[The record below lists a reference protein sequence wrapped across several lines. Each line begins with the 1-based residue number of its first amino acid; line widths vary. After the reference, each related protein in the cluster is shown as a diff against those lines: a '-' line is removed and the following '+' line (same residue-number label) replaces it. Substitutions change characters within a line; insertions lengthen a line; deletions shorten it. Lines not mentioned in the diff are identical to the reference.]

1 LNPNPTYVWLR
12 TIVALATIV
21 VLALLVEAFFDPRWA
36 LGLACAGVLAI
47 LAVHLGNVSALL
59 RWVRDPSQP
68 VPDRRGVWEEAFSEL
83 YRLVRSHQRERETLS
98 AELARFRMAGTAMPD
113 GVVILDAE
121 NHIEWCNPMAE
132 RFFDIDTAKD
142 AGQSIM
148 NLVRA
153 PEFALYLERGNF
165 SEPLILRL
173 MRGEGLVLSMRI
185 IPYGQDQKLLLSR
198 DVTQAEKVE
207 VMRRDFVAN
216 VSHELKTPL
225 TVVSGFLETLS
236 DGKVSISDP
245 RAGKVMTMMQDQT
258 DRMLRLIDDLLT
270 LSALESTP
278 GPGPGNEQHIDMA
291 ALLSRLVD
299 DARALSAGRHRIEL
313 DCPEPMDLTG
323 SEKELHSAFGN
334 LVSNA
339 IRYSP
344 DGGSVRLSWGRRA
357 SGEGEFAVADS
368 GIGIDARHIAR
379 LTERFYRVD
388 QGRSRDTG
396 GTGLGLA
403 IVKHVLSR
411 HQATLD
417 IQSTPGQG
425 SRFAALFPAR
435 RIVAPLPAVQPAA
448 ENAARS

>member
-1 LNPNPTYVWLR
+1 MNPNSTYVWLR
-12 TIVALATIV
+12 TIVALV
-21 VLALLVEAFFDPRWA
+21 VIAALALLLQAFFDPEWA
-36 LGLACAGVLAI
+36 LGLVCVGIIAI
-47 LAVHLGNVSALL
+47 LTHHLSSISGLL
-59 RWVRDPSQP
+59 RWLRDPSKS
-68 VPDRRGVWEEAFSEL
+68 VPDGRGVWEEVFSGL
-83 YRLVRSHQRERETLS
+83 YRLVRANQRQQEALS
-98 AELARFRMAGTAMPD
+98 AEVARFRMAGTAMPD

-121 NHIEWCNPMAE
+121 NHIDWCNPMAE

-165 SEPLILRL
+165 AEPLLLRL

-185 IPYGQDQKLLLSR
+185 IPYGKDQKLLLSR
-198 DVTQAEKVE
+198 DVTQTEKVE

-225 TVVSGFLETLS
+225 TVVSGFLETMS
-236 DGKVSISDP
+236 DGVVTMDKA
-245 RAGKVMTMMQDQT
+245 RTARVMGMMQDQT
-258 DRMLRLIDDLLT
+258 DRMLRLVNDLLT
-270 LSALESTP
+270 LSALESSP
-278 GPGPGNEQHIDMA
+278 GPAPGNEHQVAMA
-291 ALLSRLVD
+291 ALLSRLMD
-299 DARALSAGRHRIEL
+299 EGRALAAGRQQIEL
-313 DCPEPMDLTG
+313 DCPETFDVTG
-323 SEKELHSAFGN
+323 SEKELYSAFGN

-339 IRYSP
+339 IRYSQE
-344 DGGSVRLSWGRRA
+344 GGTVRLSWRRRP
-357 SGEGEFAVADS
+357 SGEGEFAVADD
-368 GIGIDARHIAR
+368 GIGIDSQHIAR

-388 QGRSRDTG
+388 HSRSRDSG

-425 SRFAALFPAR
+425 SRFAAILPAR
-435 RIVAPLPAVQPAA
+435 RIVVAAPSDQALA
-448 ENAARS
+448 EKAARS

>member
-1 LNPNPTYVWLR
+1 MNPNSTYVWLR
-12 TIVALATIV
+12 TIVALV
-21 VLALLVEAFFDPRWA
+21 VITALALLLQAFFDPEWA
-36 LGLACAGVLAI
+36 LGLVCVGIIVI
-47 LAVHLGNVSALL
+47 LTHHLSSISGLL
-59 RWVRDPSQP
+59 RWLRDPSKS
-68 VPDRRGVWEEAFSEL
+68 VPDGRGVWEEVFSGL
-83 YRLVRSHQRERETLS
+83 YRLVRANQRQQEALS
-98 AELARFRMAGTAMPD
+98 AEVARFRMAGTAMPD

-165 SEPLILRL
+165 AEPLLLRL

-185 IPYGQDQKLLLSR
+185 IPYGKDQKLLLSR
-198 DVTQAEKVE
+198 DVTQVEKVE

-225 TVVSGFLETLS
+225 TVVSGFLETMS
-236 DGKVSISDP
+236 DGVVTMDKA
-245 RAGKVMTMMQDQT
+245 RTARVMGMMQDQT
-258 DRMLRLIDDLLT
+258 ERMLRLVNDLLT
-270 LSALESTP
+270 LSALESSP
-278 GPGPGNEQHIDMA
+278 GPAPGNEHPVAMDS
-291 ALLSRLVD
+291 LLSRLMD
-299 DARALSAGRHRIEL
+299 EGRALAAGRQQIEL
-313 DCPEPMDLTG
+313 DCPETFDVTG
-323 SEKELHSAFGN
+323 SENELYSAFGN

-339 IRYSP
+339 IRYSQE
-344 DGGSVRLSWGRRA
+344 GGTVRLSWRRRP
-357 SGEGEFAVADS
+357 SGEGEFAVADD
-368 GIGIDARHIAR
+368 GIGIDPQHIAR

-388 QGRSRDTG
+388 QSRSRDSG

-425 SRFAALFPAR
+425 SRFAAILPAR
-435 RIVAPLPAVQPAA
+435 RIVVAAPSDQALA
-448 ENAARS
+448 EKAARS